1 MPDRVPTVEPPP
13 ASADVAVIG
22 AGFAGLS
29 IALDLLEQ
37 RPGSRVVVLEARHA
51 GFGASGRNAGGVL
64 PLGVLPWLLP
74 GSAGVHDPREMQR
87 LLHDRINAKMRML
100 RDSHPAGEITR
111 TRMRL
116 IGGSAF
122 LAAGLDVVA
131 DAVTASGIE
140 AEQDATGF
148 SLESWTIQP
157 AALAGSLA
165 AELSAAGGKLVENT
179 PVDSVEPADDGVTVR
194 LRSGGV
200 LRAGRAVICSGAY
213 TGGLSLPDPPPGRV
227 IHTYMR
233 AGEPEAAE
241 DDLFH
246 TAPGLGMAYWR
257 RHDGRLL
264 FGGLDLG
271 GLTPG
276 ARADALPKAHQKV
289 DRLLARRLPA
299 EAAAPATHRWGG
311 PLHVTPAEVP
321 HLARSTVTD
330 RIVHAVGF
338 AGSGV
343 ALTLTAGPLVRDLV
357 LGPEAADPEGVALR
371 EAMASTII
379 PWRGVLGVR
388 SRGPS
393 KLARRLLQQGF
404 RGRGAGTSEWP
415 GVTKK

>member
-1 MPDRVPTVEPPP
+1 MTSVYWRDGLPERVPTTGPPP
-13 ASADVAVIG
+13 RSADVVVIG

-74 GSAGVHDPREMQR
+74 RSAGAHDPREMQR
-87 LLHDRINAKMRML
+87 LLYDRINARMRRL
-100 RDSHPAGEITR
+100 RDSHPEGEVTR

-116 IGGSAF
+116 IGGSAL

-140 AEQDATGF
+140 VERDATGF

-165 AELSAAGGKLVENT
+165 AGLISAGGTLVEN
-179 PVDSVEPADDGVTVR
+179 VAADSVDAADDGVTVR

-200 LRAGRAVICSGAY
+200 LRADRAVICSGAY
-213 TGGLSLPDPPPGRV
+213 TGALSLPDPPPGRV

-233 AGEPEAAE
+233 AGAPEAVE
-241 DDLFH
+241 DEPFS

-257 RHDGRLL
+257 RHRGRLL

-276 ARADALPKAHQKV
+276 AEADALPKAHRKV

-299 EAAAPATHRWGG
+299 EAGTTATHRWGG

-321 HLARSTVTD
+321 HLARSAVTD
-330 RIVHAVGF
+330 RVVYAVGF

-357 LGPEAADPEGVALR
+357 LGPETADPGGVALR
-371 EAMASTII
+371 ESMASTTI
-379 PWRGVLGVR
+379 PWRGVLSALR
-388 SRGPS
+388 RGPS
-393 KLARRLLQQGF
+393 KLARRLLHEGF
-404 RGRGAGTSEWP
+404 
-415 GVTKK
+415 

>member
-1 MPDRVPTVEPPP
+1 MTRVYWRDAVPERVPTTERPPN
-13 ASADVAVIG
+13 SADVVVIG

-29 IALDLLEQ
+29 IALDLLEH

-64 PLGVLPWLLP
+64 PLGVLPWLVP
-74 GSAGVHDPREMQR
+74 GSAGPHDPREMQR
-87 LLHDRINAKMRML
+87 LLHDRIDTRMREL

-140 AEQDATGF
+140 VEQDATGF

-165 AELSAAGGKLVENT
+165 AGLAAAGGTLVENT
-179 PVDSVEPADDGVTVR
+179 PVGSVEPADDGVTVR
-194 LRSGGV
+194 LRGGGV
-200 LRAGRAVICSGAY
+200 LRADRAVICSGAY
-213 TGGLSLPDPPPGRV
+213 TGGLSLPDPPAGRV

-233 AGEPEAAE
+233 AGAPEAVD
-241 DDLFH
+241 DDLFS

-257 RHDGRLL
+257 RHRGRLL

-276 ARADALPKAHQKV
+276 SEADALPKAHQKV

-299 EAAAPATHRWGG
+299 EAGTPATHRWGG

-321 HLARSTVTD
+321 HLARSAVTE
-330 RIVHAVGF
+330 RVVYAVGF

-357 LGPEAADPEGVALR
+357 LGTEAADPEGVALR
-371 EAMASTII
+371 EAMTSTII
-379 PWRGVLGVR
+379 PWRGVLGVLR
-388 SRGPS
+388 RGPS
-393 KLARRLLQQGF
+393 KLARRLLHEGF
-404 RGRGAGTSEWP
+404 
-415 GVTKK
+415 